1 MTRPSASSPDENQH
15 PVEDV
20 RSESVAK
27 SDDPRSVFSAVFGW
41 SRKRRDNTHED
52 EDERRPLL
60 GSNSPMS
67 PSPSSLS
74 SWWET
79 TWDSAQE
86 LWLQGKGMIL
96 VMLAQFF
103 GASMNVMTQI
113 LERKGRNGE
122 GFHPFQILFARMSI
136 TVIVSYLYM
145 WYTKV
150 PHPFGTRPVLHLLLL
165 RAAGGFFGVYGLY
178 YSVQYLPLSE
188 ATVLTFLAPIL
199 TCYACSLFIPN
210 ESFTR
215 KQQLAGVVSLVGV
228 VLIARPFSLF
238 SNGNA
243 PDSGEPG
250 SGEQPDSEDEYHHI
264 LAIVMALMGVMG
276 ASCAYST
283 IRMIGQRCHPLVSVT
298 YFSSFTTIV
307 STVAILVM
315 PSIALELPGTPL
327 EWTLLLSLGGCGF
340 LLQFLLTAG
349 LSYVPPPKKL
359 STSEQHRRYGSD
371 GNGEPKEESRS
382 SSGSRATSM
391 IYMQMVF
398 ALFYD
403 RVVWGSTLS
412 LLSWMGSGLILG
424 SAIYVAVVRE
434 APAAATREDENETN

>member
-1 MTRPSASSPDENQH
+1 MMPPSASSQDENQH
-15 PVEDV
+15 PGEDV
-20 RSESVAK
+20 RS
-27 SDDPRSVFSAVFGW
+27 DPRSVFSAVFGW
-41 SRKRRDNTHED
+41 GRKRHTTHED

-60 GSNSPMS
+60 GSSSPMPS
-67 PSPSSLS
+67 SPSSS
-74 SWWET
+74 SWWGT

-86 LWLQGKGMIL
+86 LWLQGRGMIL

-136 TVIVSYLYM
+136 TVLVSYLYM

-165 RAAGGFFGVYGLY
+165 RAAGGFVGVYGLY

-210 ESFTR
+210 ETFTR

-238 SNGNA
+238 SKTNP
-243 PDSGEPG
+243 PDSRELG
-250 SGEQPDSEDEYHHI
+250 SEEQPDSEDEYHRI
-264 LAIVMALMGVMG
+264 LATAMALMGVMG

-298 YFSSFTTIV
+298 YFSFFTTVV
-307 STVAILVM
+307 STVAILVL

-327 EWTLLLSLGGCGF
+327 EWTLLLGLGVCGF

-349 LSYVPPPKKL
+349 LSYVPPPRKS
-359 STSEQHRRYGSD
+359 STSEQHRQYGSD
-371 GNGEPKEESRS
+371 GNGEPKEASRS

-412 LLSWMGSGLILG
+412 LMSWMGSGLILG

-434 APAAATREDENETN
+434 APAAAAREDEDETN

>member
-1 MTRPSASSPDENQH
+1 MTRSSSTSQDGNRP
-15 PVEDV
+15 PIG
-20 RSESVAK
+20 SESTAK
-27 SDDPRSVFSAVFGW
+27 ADTNSPFSALFCW
-41 SRKRRDNTHED
+41 RKTRPVNAHV
-52 EDERRPLL
+52 DERSPLL
-60 GSNSPMS
+60 GPNPPVS
-67 PSPSSLS
+67 PSTS
-74 SWWET
+74 SWWKT
-79 TWDSAQE
+79 VQDSGRE

-96 VMLAQFF
+96 VLLAQFF

-113 LERKGRNGE
+113 LEIKGRNGE

-136 TVIVSYLYM
+136 TVVVSYLYM

-150 PHPFGTRPVLHLLLL
+150 PHPLGTRPVLHLLLL

-210 ESFTR
+210 ETFTR

-228 VLIARPFSLF
+228 VLIARPLSVFST
-238 SNGNA
+238 SPEAGNGK
-243 PDSGEPG
+243 
-250 SGEQPDSEDEYHHI
+250 QPHSADEYQHI
-264 LAIVMALMGVMG
+264 LAIATALMGVMG
-276 ASCAYST
+276 ASCAYSS

-298 YFSSFTTIV
+298 YFSLFTTIV
-307 STVAILVM
+307 STVAILAM
-315 PSIALELPGTPL
+315 PSIALELPGTLL
-327 EWTLLLSLGGCGF
+327 EWTLLLGLGVCGF

-349 LSYVPPPKKL
+349 LSYAPPPRRSYT
-359 STSEQHRRYGSD
+359 STGNESD
-371 GNGEPKEESRS
+371 EPKASSHS

-398 ALFYD
+398 ALIYD
-403 RVVWGSTLS
+403 RVIWGSTLS

-434 APAAATREDENETN
+434 APAAARDDDEETE

>member
-1 MTRPSASSPDENQH
+1 MTRPSAFSPDENQH

-27 SDDPRSVFSAVFGW
+27 SSPRSLFAAVFGW
-41 SRKRRDNTHED
+41 SRKHRDNTHEA

-60 GSNSPMS
+60 GSDSPLS
-67 PSPSSLS
+67 PSPSTS
-74 SWWET
+74 SPWWET

-96 VMLAQFF
+96 VMSAQFF

-150 PHPFGTRPVLHLLLL
+150 PRPFGTRSVLHLLLL
-165 RAAGGFFGVYGLY
+165 RAAGGFIGVYGLY

-199 TCYACSLFIPN
+199 SCYACSLFIPN
-210 ESFTR
+210 ETFTH

-238 SNGNA
+238 SNGNP

-264 LAIVMALMGVMG
+264 MAIVMALMGVMG

-283 IRMIGQRCHPLVSVT
+283 IRIIGQRCHPLVSVT

-327 EWTLLLSLGGCGF
+327 EWTLLLGLGVCGF

-349 LSYVPPPKKL
+349 LSYVPPPRKL
-359 STSEQHRRYGSD
+359 SPSEQHRRYGSD
-371 GNGEPKEESRS
+371 GNDEPKEESRS

-412 LLSWMGSGLILG
+412 LLSWMGSALILG